1 MEAAGGGLL
10 SRAWAC
16 SPLII
21 PVREAAMPRD
31 IQITGSDQRQAV
43 AANFPGRATGLPR
56 ARCRRP
62 AQGWTFKAEDAS
74 HGIRSRL
81 PLP

>member
-1 MEAAGGGLL
+1 VEAAGGGLL

-16 SPLII
+16 SSLII

-43 AANFPGRATGLPR
+43 AA
-56 ARCRRP
+56 
-62 AQGWTFKAEDAS
+62 
-74 HGIRSRL
+74 
-81 PLP
+81 